1 MARYLVITAVG
12 EDRPGLVNTLSEA
25 ILESGANIDESRMAL
40 LGGEFAMILLVS
52 GDDVVIERL
61 EQMLPSIG
69 ERTGLTLSGKETT
82 PPAANEPTLPYE
94 VTVVAMDQPGIV
106 HFVTDFFSSRGIN
119 IRELS
124 TTTYAAPHTGAP
136 MFSMEMVVDIPAG
149 SKLSSLRG
157 EFVDYCDEQMIDAV
171 IEPVSG

>member
-1 MARYLVITAVG
+1 MTRYLVITAVG

-52 GDDVVIERL
+52 GDDAVIDTL
-61 EQMLPSIG
+61 EQMLPAIG
-69 ERTGLTLSGKETT
+69 EQTGLTLSGKETT
-82 PPAANEPTLPYE
+82 PPAASEPTLPYE

-106 HFVTDFFSSRGIN
+106 HAVTEFFSSHGIN

-149 SKLSSLRG
+149 NKLPSLRS
-157 EFVDYCDEQMIDAV
+157 EFVDYCDEQMIDAM